1 MGNTIKGNVGEL
13 FVLSTGEIKEPK
25 NLDKFH
31 PQSNVNILVIN
42 IEGIPQEKT
51 MAQIN
56 FAPTNKSG
64 WASVWFPLNRKGVL
78 HHKLENE
85 DEYRTFTQ
93 YTIQVPEPITTLN
106 LNNSSAL
113 NVGITFRHIGGIDFL
128 GAYETIQDLIAEYP
142 PYQDLSETLAIAY
155 VYGTTNYGF
164 YQVVFDN
171 GVYVWQQTP
180 SPIAQLQIKPY
191 NMGNIQIQGGYGTRT
206 PIQSIADSQY
216 NLIWLE
222 LNTIASRLD
231 LFYDKEHID
240 TAFLEKYTTP
250 TGDNDVFSIY
260 GITAQGQQAIYQ
272 ASVENHD
279 NTIVVRDGVG
289 RIKDLDK
296 HNISPVAHSNEFNK
310 KVDKIETPTED
321 PVIERVYGTKNDGT
335 QTTFQLTDL
344 ETVPNTVVKRNA
356 SGKISDVERH
366 NVDETAHADM
376 RTILQAVRGAFVY
389 RGKANFTTEYLRQ
402 YTGELSSII
411 ILEYGRDAVMGDV
424 LVDLDEVEWYFN
436 GDNWFEYGQG
446 QIALA
451 TALNDGLLRKEDY
464 AKIQK
469 MYGNLNWDSDRG
481 SVVDPI
487 AFKLIR
493 LGVDQSINDYIAN
506 NPVYNNTR
514 YTYFK
519 NDFSSIVGE
528 SIGDLIIQSGGAGLT
543 PEQEAKLDIIK
554 DDGDGTKVLA
564 DDGTYKEVGGS
575 IDEVDGATTPIML
588 KTGSQE
594 TLDEDDTLKER
605 ELVYSSDKNIF
616 GIYYDNQIRWQGV
629 PLVVEPIIRVRN
641 FGASDSK
648 LSYVGMSPTLR
659 LLQDGDINYYTND
672 IFDTMYPFR
681 DMKEVE
687 DELGNKFIEIPPFY
701 VKYIVD
707 ENNIITGY
715 DIANYKV
722 DEDYGI
728 SQAFIDVISGEVK
741 PLWFGKYM
749 AHVDGSNKMTSKSGV
764 MATADQTLAG
774 FRQRAINNGL
784 GYYQNSIYTWQIVQM
799 LMWTYFGSINSD
811 DFFPDINY
819 GSYLANGS
827 MDNVPYKV
835 AYDSTTGKNTFF
847 GIENILKEKIHFIDG
862 VLLNRPN
869 MYVAKDF
876 RKFATDTTTNY
887 DLVSTSLPTGSS
899 GYIVSMAYENGV
911 MYPKVITGGSSST
924 HFADYYYSNTGNRI
938 LYGGSYRVSIADYGL
953 SYWYGNRDS
962 SYSTTFI
969 GSRLMYSPLA
979 PTE

>member
-142 PYQDLSETLAIAY
+142 PYQDLNETLATAY

-216 NLIWLE
+216 NIIWLE

-231 LFYDKEHID
+231 CFYDKEHID

-250 TGDNDVFSIY
+250 TGDNGIFSIY

-272 ASVENHD
+272 ASVENYD
-279 NTIVVRDGVG
+279 NTIVVRDRVG
-289 RIKDLDK
+289 RIKDLVE
-296 HNISPVAHSNEFNK
+296 HNISSEAHQ
-310 KVDKIETPTED
+310 DI
-321 PVIERVYGTKNDGT
+321 
-335 QTTFQLTDL
+335 
-344 ETVPNTVVKRNA
+344 
-356 SGKISDVERH
+356 
-366 NVDETAHADM
+366 
-376 RTILQAVRGAFVY
+376 RTMLQAVRGAFVY

-424 LVDLDEVEWYFN
+424 LVDLDGVEWYFN

-464 AKIQK
+464 AKIQT

-481 SVVDPI
+481 SVIDPI

-506 NPVYNNTR
+506 NPVYINTR

-564 DDGTYKEVGGS
+564 DDGTYKEVGGGS

-616 GIYYDNQIRWQGV
+616 GIYYGDKIRWQGV
-629 PLVVEPIIRVRN
+629 PLVIEPIIRVRN

-648 LSYVGMSPTLR
+648 LSYVGMSPTLN
-659 LLQDGDINYYTND
+659 LFQDGDINYYRND
-672 IFDTMYPFR
+672 IFDTLYPFK

-687 DELGNKFIEIPPFY
+687 DDKGNKFIEIPPFY

-707 ENNIITGY
+707 ENDIITGY

-728 SQAFIDVISGEVK
+728 SPAFIDVVSGEVK

-749 AHVDGSNKMTSKSGV
+749 ANVDGSNKMTSKSGV
-764 MATADQTLAG
+764 MADADQTLAW
-774 FRQRAINNGL
+774 FRERARNNGL
-784 GYYQNSIYTWQIVQM
+784 GYYQNSLYTWQIVQM

-811 DFFPDINY
+811 DFFPDIDY
-819 GSYLANGS
+819 GSYLNNGS
-827 MDNVPYKV
+827 MDSVPYKV

-847 GIENILKEKIHFIDG
+847 GIENILKEKRHFIDG
-862 VLLNRPN
+862 VLLNRPS

-887 DLVSTSLPTGSS
+887 DLVSSSLPSS
-899 GYIVSMAYENGV
+899 SNYIVAMAFENGV
-911 MYPKVITGGSSST
+911 MYPKVVSGGSDGT
-924 HFADYYYSNTGNRI
+924 YFADYYYQGTGNRI
-938 LYGGSYRVSIADYGL
+938 LYGGSYRGSYAANGL
-953 SYWYGNRDS
+953 SYWYGVIASSS
-962 SYSTTFI
+962 SYTDI
-969 GSRLMYSPLA
+969 GSRLMYSPLT